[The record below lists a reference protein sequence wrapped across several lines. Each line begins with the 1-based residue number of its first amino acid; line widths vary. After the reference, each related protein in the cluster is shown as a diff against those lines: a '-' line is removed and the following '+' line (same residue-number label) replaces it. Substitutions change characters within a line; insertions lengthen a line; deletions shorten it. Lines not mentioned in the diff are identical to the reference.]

1 MQLYAISNSANLAS
15 GLVNRIEILR
25 RSAADWAEGGV
36 HFIQIREKD
45 LTGGELE
52 RLTTAVVREVEGST
66 TKVLVNGRPDV
77 ALTTGA
83 CGVHLPGG
91 QTLSPEEVRR
101 VFATQR
107 EGPVSISIACH
118 SLEEA
123 QRAKAAGVS
132 LVLFAPVFEK
142 LIPEGRLPGKG
153 VNALSSVCKSISPL
167 PVFALGGVD
176 RENAALCVA
185 AGAAGIA
192 AIRLFQTDQWR
203 QLLSI

>member
-15 GLVNRIEILR
+15 GLMNRIEILR
-25 RSAADWAEGGV
+25 RLAAGWAEGGV

-45 LTGGELE
+45 LTAGELE
-52 RLTTAVVREVEGST
+52 RLTSAVVREVEGST
-66 TKVLVNGRPDV
+66 SKVLVNGRADV
-77 ALTTGA
+77 ALATGA
-83 CGVHLPGG
+83 FGVHLPGD
-91 QTLSPEEVRR
+91 QTLSPQEVRQ

-107 EGPVSISIACH
+107 RGPVSISVACH

-123 QRAKAAGVS
+123 LSAKTAGVS
-132 LVLFAPVFEK
+132 LILFAPVFEK
-142 LIPEGRLPGKG
+142 LISEGRLPGKG
-153 VNALSSVCKSISPL
+153 VDALSSVCQSISPL

-176 RENAALCVA
+176 KGNAAACVA